1 MGTIMG
7 WEKCVWKIAQ
17 FDKKLSSLDLK
28 HCSVDSTLHSVEKW
42 KIYSHPKNI
51 SSNQLFS
58 NFVSKSI
65 VFTKFLPKK
74 RESSR
79 VNFRYFHSVHCTLS
93 VEETS
98 ICFHEITEFFAK
110 ISWRQ
115 LFQYNNS
122 NRIILLIDFTEYFSI
137 DNKLF
142 LPQHCD
148 LL

>member
-1 MGTIMG
+1 MMNKALFIEYKVLGDCKIHLGHKNNCVKIGNIENNTNT
-7 WEKCVWKIAQ
+7 KC
-17 FDKKLSSLDLK
+17 
-28 HCSVDSTLHSVEKW
+28 HTVENIE
-42 KIYSHPKNI
+42 IYSHRKN

-110 ISWRQ
+110 IS
-115 LFQYNNS
+115 
-122 NRIILLIDFTEYFSI
+122 
-137 DNKLF
+137 
-142 LPQHCD
+142 
-148 LL
+148 